1 MAEVYFSS
9 KFGKI
14 IHGDALQVIEESV
27 EPNSVSVIMTSP
39 PFGLIRKKDY
49 GNVDATD
56 YIDWFRNFGILFK
69 RILKDDGSLVIDIGG
84 SGRIKNL
91 GEEINTTS
99 ILSYTAEGR
108 LQTQKE
114 LLKNN
119 VVFAGYNT

>member
-1 MAEVYFSS
+1 
-9 KFGKI
+9 
-14 IHGDALQVIEESV
+14 
-27 EPNSVSVIMTSP
+27 
-39 PFGLIRKKDY
+39 
-49 GNVDATD
+49 
-56 YIDWFRNFGILFK
+56 
-69 RILKDDGSLVIDIGG
+69 
-84 SGRIKNL
+84 L